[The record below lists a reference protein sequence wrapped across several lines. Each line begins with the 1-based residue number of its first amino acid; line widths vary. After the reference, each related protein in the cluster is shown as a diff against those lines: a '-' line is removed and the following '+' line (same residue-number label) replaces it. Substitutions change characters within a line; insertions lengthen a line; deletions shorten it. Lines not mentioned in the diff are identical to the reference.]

1 MGFPRPDEA
10 APYYSTYISR
20 VSGDKIIDVL
30 EFQLR
35 DTSTLFNGISEKKSL
50 YRYAPGKWSIR
61 EALNH
66 VNDTERVFA
75 FRALWFG
82 RGFSGSL
89 PSFDQNVGAS
99 AAQADEHPW
108 GAHVQEFQKIREA
121 TLALFRNLPD
131 EGWVRSGVA
140 SGFSVTVNALAYI
153 IAGHFAH
160 HVAILRERYL

>member
-1 MGFPRPDEA
+1 
-10 APYYSTYISR
+10 
-20 VSGDKIIDVL
+20 
-30 EFQLR
+30 
-35 DTSTLFNGISEKKSL
+35 LFNGISEEKSL
-50 YRYAPGKWSIR
+50 YRYAAGKWSIR

-82 RGFSGSL
+82 RGFSEPL

-99 AAQADEHPW
+99 AAQADERPW
-108 GAHVQEFQKIREA
+108 SAHVQEFQKIREA

-131 EGWVRSGVA
+131 EGWGRSGVA
-140 SGFSVTVNALAYI
+140 SGNSVTVNALAYI

-160 HVAILRERYL
+160 HIAILQERYL